1 MPPSQGEHCLG
12 DSQLF
17 EGSHLF
23 NVVRHTTRPNHLTDT
38 PATWAAGTTL
48 MTCITVRIPAFRL
61 VSGTKLEF
69 NQQSFFTTVCV
80 LQPITSSARLMAQL
94 VRDGAP

>member
-80 LQPITSSARLMAQL
+80 L
-94 VRDGAP
+94 

>member
-61 VSGTKLEF
+61 VSGKKLEF

-80 LQPITSSARLMAQL
+80 LQPITSSVCLMAQL